1 MKTDIRLQ
9 RRLLLMAG
17 AGLALTGLP
26 VRAAEDDAVWA
37 VVKRTGT
44 LRVAFYKDFAPFS
57 NEGKGA
63 DVDIAA
69 ALAARM
75 GLKLSPMF
83 FDADENMDDDL
94 RNMVWK
100 GHYMGYGP
108 ADVMI
113 HVPVDREYMAR
124 QDKVEFIAPYHR
136 ERYAVAY
143 DRQKVGSLDS
153 MEPFETLP
161 FGVVVD
167 TMPDSLML
175 SADGGRY
182 RSQLRHFKTLA
193 EAMAALRSG
202 EVAGVMA
209 LQGELEGAVAGDA
222 RFAVG
227 QPPLA
232 MLNSRQW
239 PVGIAIR
246 KGEQQLGRAIM
257 AAMNALISE
266 GEINRILA
274 RHHINWRAP

>member
-1 MKTDIRLQ
+1 MKTDIGIQR
-9 RRLLLMAG
+9 RRLLLAG

-26 VRAAEDDAVWA
+26 AWAEGDEVWA
-37 VVKRTGT
+37 GVKKSGL

-57 NEGKGA
+57 NEGKGS

-75 GLKLSPMF
+75 GLKMSPMF
-83 FDADENMDDDL
+83 FDADENMGDDL

-108 ADVMI
+108 ADMMM
-113 HVPVDREYMAR
+113 HAPVDREYMAR

-136 ERYAVAY
+136 ERYAIAY
-143 DRQKVGSLDS
+143 DRRRVDNLET
-153 MEPFETLP
+153 MAPFEKLP
-161 FGVVVD
+161 CGVVVD
-167 TMPDSLML
+167 TLPDSLML

-182 RSQLRHFKTLA
+182 RSQLKHYKTLA

-222 RFAVG
+222 NFPVG
-227 QPPLA
+227 PAPIAL
-232 MLNSRQW
+232 LNTRQW

-257 AAMNALISE
+257 EAMNALVAD
-266 GEINRILA
+266 GEIERIMA
-274 RHHINWRAP
+274 RHNIKWRAP

>member
-1 MKTDIRLQ
+1 MKTDIGAQR
-9 RRLLLMAG
+9 RRLLLAG

-26 VRAAEDDAVWA
+26 AWAEGDEVWA
-37 VVKRTGT
+37 GVKKSGL

-57 NEGKGA
+57 NEGKGS

-75 GLKLSPMF
+75 GLKMSPMF
-83 FDADENMDDDL
+83 FDADENMSDDL

-108 ADVMI
+108 ADMMM
-113 HVPVDREYMAR
+113 HAPVDREYMAR

-143 DRQKVGSLDS
+143 DKRRVDNLET
-153 MEPFETLP
+153 MAPFEKLP
-161 FGVVVD
+161 CGVVVD
-167 TMPDSLML
+167 TLPDSLML

-182 RSQLRHFKTLA
+182 RSQLKHYKTLA

-222 RFAVG
+222 NFPVG
-227 QPPLA
+227 PAPIAL
-232 MLNSRQW
+232 LNTRQW

-257 AAMNALISE
+257 EAMNALVAE
-266 GEINRILA
+266 GEIERIMT
-274 RHHINWRAP
+274 RHNIKWRAP

>member
-1 MKTDIRLQ
+1 MKTDIGAQR
-9 RRLLLMAG
+9 RRLLLAG
-17 AGLALTGLP
+17 AGLALTGMP
-26 VRAAEDDAVWA
+26 AWAEGDEVWA
-37 VVKRTGT
+37 GVKKSGL

-57 NEGKGA
+57 NEGKGS

-75 GLKLSPMF
+75 GLKMSPMF
-83 FDADENMDDDL
+83 FDADENMGDDL

-108 ADVMI
+108 ADMMM
-113 HVPVDREYMAR
+113 HAPVDREYMAR
-124 QDKVEFIAPYHR
+124 QDKVEFLAPYHR
-136 ERYAVAY
+136 ERYAIAY
-143 DRQKVGSLDS
+143 DRRRVDNLET
-153 MEPFETLP
+153 MAPFEKLP
-161 FGVVVD
+161 CGVVVD
-167 TMPDSLML
+167 TLPDSLML

-182 RSQLRHFKTLA
+182 RSQLKHYKTLT

-222 RFAVG
+222 NFPVG
-227 QPPLA
+227 PAPIAL
-232 MLNSRQW
+232 LNTRQW

-257 AAMNALISE
+257 EAMNALVAD
-266 GEINRILA
+266 GEIERIMA
-274 RHHINWRAP
+274 RHNIKWRAP